1 MLTGHLRR
9 RSPGF
14 TLIEMALVLT
24 IAGLIVTSLVSLF
37 VTQVANNQIS
47 STRGR
52 EDAIKTALITF
63 ISRNNRLPCPA
74 VPTLLPTDPNYGK
87 ESPTPGTCTGTA
99 VGGFP
104 LAIGIVPWID
114 LGLSNDAGQDAYNQ
128 RFTYAVSLLATNLN
142 RDTVA
147 GMAGVINMYKTTPA
161 TVANQ
166 INANNLAAVAI
177 ISHGKNG
184 FGAYLPSG
192 SRAPLPTGANEQE
205 NTNADVNF
213 VQADYSENA
222 TNPFDDIVAWLTPA
236 DLLSP
241 LAKDGAIP
249 SARSVTNDRYT
260 LVRNTMV
267 DYISRQ
273 PPTPPPLRSIPP
285 PPLLMPTG
293 VPATVLGIPAIYATD
308 GWNQPFN
315 YVQNLTSACT
325 NATGP
330 AFTITSAGPNGVLG
344 DADDIP
350 YPQLNSDLN
359 TRIAQK
365 TGIPCP

>member
-87 ESPTPGTCTGTA
+87 ESPTPATCTGTA

-104 LAIGIVPWID
+104 VAIGIVPWID

-260 LVRNTMV
+260 LVRNALV
-267 DYISRQ
+267 DYISQQ
-273 PPTPPPLRSIPP
+273 PGKAIPP
-285 PPLLMPTG
+285 AQGGAG
-293 VPATVLGIPAIYATD
+293 VPVTVLVIPVIYASD
-308 GWNQPFN
+308 GWNQPFS
-315 YVQNLTSACT
+315 YVRNLPAACT
-325 NATGP
+325 NTPGS
-330 AFTITSAGPNGVLG
+330 AFTITSAGPNGVPG

-365 TGIPCP
+365 TGMPCP